1 MTDIVTGRAPGNM
14 SGFYSDTRGEFLNFL
29 KTSDWDS
36 VASRVKQV
44 NVSTMLVAGTL
55 KGIHW
60 QTGDFAEYRQVTCLV
75 GKVYDVSID
84 IRPESP
90 TFLQWKSFELEGLD
104 GQSVLIPPG
113 FGHGIQAL
121 TDNCMVHYVHSSTY
135 EPVHE
140 AGLSALDPFLGI
152 PWRLDPTL
160 MSDRDKSLPAVEEL
174 YGPNPPR
181 TTEQ

>member
-1 MTDIVTGRAPGNM
+1 MHFDERGVFVHLEPLWPAP
-14 SGFYSDTRGEFLNFL
+14 
-29 KTSDWDS
+29 
-36 VASRVKQV
+36 RVPITQI
-44 NVSTMLVAGTL
+44 NLSTISKKGTL

-75 GKVYDVSID
+75 GKVYDVAID
-84 IRPESP
+84 IRPDSP
-90 TFLQWKSFELEGLD
+90 TFLQWQGVNLEGLD

-113 FGHGIQAL
+113 FGHAIQAL

-135 EPVHE
+135 EPAHE

-152 PWRLDPTL
+152 PWPLEPTL
-160 MSDRDKSLPAVEEL
+160 MSDRDKSLPTVEQFF
-174 YGPNPPR
+174 GPNPQL